1 MKFFVSIF
9 IALLLISN
17 FAVAS
22 DTDIAS
28 AEDCSTNGVTVSLS
42 GEVHFQRD
50 APVGQESEPIASGS
64 SSQTLTCGNISTTA
78 DHDVYY
84 EFKANSQ
91 LGIAGNDGVF
101 KTNLSGVGVK
111 YYLVIS
117 NFSGFTSCN
126 YTNTSQNYVLSS
138 GYTRIICHML
148 HDSSQAA
155 VTVTVKSVLVKLE
168 PLITSGVLTGVP
180 SNIDVRYELNYDST
194 SYDRADIS
202 VVSNTNVLS
211 DKCLLSNNLMAFDIG
226 DIGADSFTNQ
236 IGFIPGKQA
245 LQNLHL
251 SCDADANI
259 NITLK
264 GIQNTDV
271 SDPSVLSLTDQGK
284 SGVADGIGIQLV
296 YNDVPLELNKILTL
310 KRSSGGQE
318 TFPLTARYYQ
328 TKTKVKPG
336 IANAAATLD
345 ITYQ

>member
-1 MKFFVSIF
+1 
-9 IALLLISN
+9 
-17 FAVAS
+17 
-22 DTDIAS
+22 
-28 AEDCSTNGVTVSLS
+28 
-42 GEVHFQRD
+42 
-50 APVGQESEPIASGS
+50 
-64 SSQTLTCGNISTTA
+64 
-78 DHDVYY
+78 
-84 EFKANSQ
+84 
-91 LGIAGNDGVF
+91 
-101 KTNLSGVGVK
+101 
-111 YYLVIS
+111 
-117 NFSGFTSCN
+117 
-126 YTNTSQNYVLSS
+126 
-138 GYTRIICHML
+138 ML